1 MYKNFDDW
9 ESYEGF
15 SCGSGTSNQEWIINN
30 ETNEIALFK
39 ERKTD
44 STTDNFSEKIASDIA
59 NVINLPCAKI
69 DLAVRN
75 NKIGL
80 VSYLINS
87 PGETLLEGVIYLSKK
102 YPYYNRNDLIDDLS
116 GKKYSF
122 EMIMESIKEFRNR
135 KGFV

>member
-75 NKIGL
+75 NKIG
-80 VSYLINS
+80 
-87 PGETLLEGVIYLSKK
+87 YLS
-102 YPYYNRNDLIDDLS
+102 R
-116 GKKYSF
+116 
-122 EMIMESIKEFRNR
+122 
-135 KGFV
+135 